1 MTILERDKDDFEDS
15 IRTDAISIRFV
26 IGSTIARGKFG
37 VVKKLTDRATGNEY
51 AGKFVKRGDVQREAR
66 LLHEVCCHNYIIGLE
81 SFYMTPKM
89 EMVIVMELALR
100 GDIFEYCVGK
110 SPFSEADAREITRQ
124 LTLALDFI
132 HSRHIV
138 HMDIKPQNILL
149 SDDGNC
155 RLADFGLSRKIP
167 PGELVQEISGTPEYT
182 APEILD
188 YSPITTAADIWSLG
202 CVVFVMLTGLSP
214 FAGDTLQETYLNVS
228 QVNLSFSD
236 EEWKNKSTSA
246 INIIEKLCTRY
257 PRDRLKASNI
267 LKEKWFQIPTFAQSI
282 EDDKIEEMA
291 PTIRRRSRRLR
302 RKPDSEKIIRNNQ
315 SGDSDSGVSVSDE
328 DSFNCQTQ
336 SKKTTTITKSD
347 FFKRREIRRKIY
359 QLKMKS
365 SSGGDVDGKCEQ
377 STTS

>member
-15 IRTDAISIRFV
+15 IRTEAISLRFI

-89 EMVIVMELALR
+89 EMVIVMELAIR

-110 SPFSEADAREITRQ
+110 SPFDECDARDITRQ

-132 HSRHIV
+132 HSRYIV
-138 HMDIKPQNILL
+138 HLDIKPQNILL
-149 SDDGNC
+149 SDDGKC

-202 CVVFVMLTGLSP
+202 CVVYVMLTGLSP

-228 QVNLSFSD
+228 QVNLSFAED
-236 EEWKNKSTSA
+236 EWKDKSTSA
-246 INIIEKLCTRY
+246 IDIIEKLCTRC
-257 PRDRLKASNI
+257 PRDRLNAADI
-267 LKEKWFQIPTFAQSI
+267 LKEKWFQTDFIQSI

-291 PTIRRRSRRLR
+291 PTIRRRSRRAR
-302 RKPDSEKIIRNNQ
+302 RKNDSDKIVRNNQ

-336 SKKTTTITKSD
+336 PKKATTITKSD
-347 FFKRREIRRKIY
+347 FFKRRELRRKLY
-359 QLKMKS
+359 QLK
-365 SSGGDVDGKCEQ
+365 VN
-377 STTS
+377 STH

>member
-15 IRTDAISIRFV
+15 IRTEAISIRFI
-26 IGSTIARGKFG
+26 IGSVIARGKFG
-37 VVKKLTDRATGNEY
+37 VVKKLTDRASGVEY

-89 EMVIVMELALR
+89 EMVIVMELAVR

-110 SPFSEADAREITRQ
+110 TPFEEADARDITRQ
-124 LTLALDFI
+124 LTMALEFI
-132 HSRHIV
+132 HERHIV

-149 SDDGNC
+149 SVDGKC

-167 PGELVQEISGTPEYT
+167 PGEIVQEISGTPEYT

-202 CVVFVMLTGLSP
+202 CVVYVMLTGLSP

-228 QVNLSFSD
+228 QVNLCFSD
-236 EEWKNKSTSA
+236 DEWKNKSRNS
-246 INIIEKLCTRY
+246 ISMIEKLCTRC
-257 PRDRLKASNI
+257 PRDRLKAKEI
-267 LKEKWFQIPTFAQSI
+267 LKDKWFQSDFRQTSSI
-282 EDDKIEEMA
+282 EEDKIEEMA
-291 PTIRRRSRRLR
+291 PTIRRRSRRSR
-302 RKPDSEKIIRNNQ
+302 RVDESEKMIRNNQ

-328 DSFNCQTQ
+328 DSFN
-336 SKKTTTITKSD
+336 SDKKSSTSTKPD
-347 FFKRREIRRKIY
+347 FFKRRELRRKLY

-365 SSGGDVDGKCEQ
+365 SVNSDE